1 MRILLYSQHVLG
13 IGHFFRS
20 MELARALHEHEV
32 LFVEGGDPLS
42 GFTAPAHVKRLLL
55 PALMMDAE
63 FKTMEVRQ
71 GSLEEIKEVRTSL
84 LLKAFRDFAPH
95 VLLTELFPFGR
106 RQFRF
111 ELLPVL
117 RTIREEHMPTRVV
130 CSLRDILVEK
140 TDQAAY
146 ETWVIE
152 VLNRYYSLLLV
163 HADPRLVLL
172 EETFSRL
179 DQITP
184 PLRYTGFVARPL
196 PTVTR
201 QPGRR
206 VVVVSSGGGKV
217 GADLLAAAIA
227 AVKTLP
233 DPDLLLKV
241 FLGPFMGPPDREA
254 LQNLA
259 ANDPRTLLMP
269 FSSDFLAELLTADL
283 SISMAGYNTCMDLL
297 NTGIK
302 ALVYPFRQNREQG
315 LRAGKL
321 ESLGLV
327 RVIRDLDPVSLAR
340 AIAQALTSPP
350 APPAN
355 ERINLN
361 GAVNTAIF
369 LDELIGSTLLGP

>member
-172 EETFSRL
+172 EETFS
-179 DQITP
+179 QIDRITIP
-184 PLRYTGFVARPL
+184 IRYTGFVSRPL
-196 PTVTR
+196 PPVMR
-201 QPGRR
+201 EPGHR
-206 VVVVSSGGGKV
+206 VIVASSGGGKV
-217 GADLLAAAIA
+217 GTDLLAAAIA

-259 ANDPRTLLMP
+259 ANDHRTLLMP